1 MAQQVQLASGLGC
14 PRAAGLAFGRPI
26 VRGRL
31 PRPLR
36 ATKDD
41 GDGEDFVRSANQE
54 KLKQADDAVK
64 NAQRNVGNSF
74 MSALDS
80 SGLSKALGIASRKPK
95 DPSPAVA
102 AKSNPKAKDKGK
114 DLGRSG
120 QSKKW
125 VEARKVLVDGGLTSV
140 SGVEAREMLKR
151 EGGKA
156 VLVDVRPAADY
167 EDFHA
172 TGSVSAQFYRYP
184 DSSDM
189 FTLSMVRQI
198 AYAAQGVQPV
208 EKNKNFVADAKEA
221 IGGAETV
228 IVACASGGTMVET
241 ENFPVSPPRRRP
253 RSHHFCSLSTTL
265 PAAFL
270 NHLVASFFL
279 LLQWSQ
285 LGQAS
290 RSLLGAADLISAGVI
305 KGKAYHLKGGLNR

>member
-241 ENFPVSPPRRRP
+241 ENFP
-253 RSHHFCSLSTTL
+253 
-265 PAAFL
+265 
-270 NHLVASFFL
+270 
-279 LLQWSQ
+279 

-305 KGKAYHLKGGLNR
+305 KGKAYHLKGGLNSWFKEGGEGEGKKDAWDDTSGRVPFVPGYSVEQDAEELK